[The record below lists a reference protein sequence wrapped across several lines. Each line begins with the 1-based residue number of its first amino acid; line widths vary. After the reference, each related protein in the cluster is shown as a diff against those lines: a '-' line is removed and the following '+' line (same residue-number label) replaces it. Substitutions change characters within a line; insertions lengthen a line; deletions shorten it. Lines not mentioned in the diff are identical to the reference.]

1 MFLNLNIASWSNCFV
16 IRGKPEITKL
26 LFSLEKITFLAQ
38 QERRTAVPPVERPVE
53 DNARWAEYKTSWF
66 QLSFTHLTVVLQPK
80 LGSALRP
87 GLISKKQEEEEPE
100 TLKSS

>member
-1 MFLNLNIASWSNCFV
+1 MNITSWSNCFV
-16 IRGKPEITKL
+16 IRGKPEIAKL
-26 LFSLEKITFLAQ
+26 LFSFEKITLSQ

-66 QLSFTHLTVVLQPK
+66 QLSFTHPTVVLQPK